1 MLSKAFLRSM
11 KHACTLPLLIFYI
24 YMSCSIT
31 NAWVVQEWCRLKP
44 AWFGDMISLSVVN
57 FSNLVYI
64 NLSRTF
70 VQMLVNEIGLYCIGF
85 LGSSLSLGMRKIF
98 AFHIPFGTVCLFH
111 ISVTSFTVISNVT
124 FPPYFNS
131 SAVS

>member
-1 MLSKAFLRSM
+1 
-11 KHACTLPLLIFYI
+11 
-24 YMSCSIT
+24 
-31 NAWVVQEWCRLKP
+31 
-44 AWFGDMISLSVVN
+44 MISLSVVN